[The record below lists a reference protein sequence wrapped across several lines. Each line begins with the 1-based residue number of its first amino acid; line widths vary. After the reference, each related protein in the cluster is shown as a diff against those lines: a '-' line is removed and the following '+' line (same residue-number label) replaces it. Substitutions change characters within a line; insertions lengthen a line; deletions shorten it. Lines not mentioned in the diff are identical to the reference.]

1 MWIVLLPML
10 ALVGMWGGRISAAG
24 QEGPQVRSEMTRDAA
39 CRDLSPE
46 CDGQGKAAVLRVYL
60 SDQPDPAAQA
70 GGFTIAGAAIHSPA
84 DGWYSLQEKA
94 LVFEFSPVAGEEL
107 LIGEI
112 RVPPGRYD
120 RLSLQLTA
128 AVVEIGDE
136 LLPASA
142 PPGDLTINRDLEL
155 CPGETEIVVDLG
167 ARQSL
172 SYQQKNASCRVQ
184 PVLRIDDL
192 TRTCS
197 SGGGDILAF
206 GNVARVRSL

>member
-1 MWIVLLPML
+1 MWILLLPML
-10 ALVGMWGGRISAAG
+10 ALIGMWGGRISAAG
-24 QEGPQVRSEMTRDAA
+24 QEGPQFRSEMTRSAD
-39 CRDLSPE
+39 CRDLPAAPG
-46 CDGQGKAAVLRVYL
+46 GQDKLAVLRVYL
-60 SDQPDPAAQA
+60 SDQPNPAAQTIS
-70 GGFTIAGAAIHSPA
+70 FTVADAAIHSP
-84 DGWYSLQEKA
+84 DHGWYGLQKKD

-120 RLSLQLTA
+120 RLHLQLAA

-142 PPGDLTINRDLEL
+142 PPGELTIDRDLEL

-172 SYQQKNASCRVQ
+172 TYQQKNASCRVQ
-184 PVLRIDDL
+184 PVLRIADL
-192 TRTCS
+192 TRACS

-206 GNVARVRSL
+206 GNVARVRPL